1 MLKIVTRYN
10 SVTDATLYLDGDI
23 VGPWIDEL
31 GRICQ
36 MLLSG
41 GCRLA
46 LDLSNV
52 SFVSRDGVE
61 FLSGLRDRDAR
72 LLHCSA
78 FVAEQLK
85 ARA

>member
-1 MLKIVTRYN
+1 MLKIVTTHDA
-10 SVTDATLYLDGDI
+10 VGDATLYLDGDI

-31 GRICQ
+31 GRVCEA
-36 MLLSG
+36 LLSG
-41 GCRLA
+41 GSRLD

-52 SFVSRDGVE
+52 SFVSRDAIE
-61 FLSGLRDRDAR
+61 LLSDLRDRRAR